1 MRPQVPDALAVGQ
14 EVSRLGPIVE
24 GQVRGEAAYSQSRPQ
39 AGAHDGRLYRGPLG
53 TSLSPQ
59 GASIESTGLRTAPP
73 PTFRTCV

>member
-39 AGAHDGRLYRGPLG
+39 AARRGPLKK
-53 TSLSPQ
+53 LP
-59 GASIESTGLRTAPP
+59 AAWP
-73 PTFRTCV
+73 